1 MPLKVG
7 RAGYASRAPLEE
19 TQFESRSRLRVL
31 PGLIGL
37 VALLDIV
44 AAVMSLAAI

>member
-19 TQFESRSRLRVL
+19 TQFERSRLRVL